1 MTSQSKP
8 FEEPE
13 ASEVLRWRPLWI
25 TMTTSSVASS
35 STMWGEPETSGG
47 HVTTSSLGD
56 DPVSFPAHALIPTN
70 YRHFTNV
77 QNKSALSA
85 FPVACP
91 GSAMHVSLP
100 AEDFYS
106 TGTKWCQ
113 DKVAGT
119 KFIHEIPCPHFS
131 FDVHA
136 WMSHF
141 LFMPEFFFR
150 CSCQNVLCRQLSHIK
165 TTSLVECLHFIV
177 STLTKCMNYV
187 EHCWER
193 RTCASLALCWTLG
206 SYALL
211 AQAGMVVLH
220 VCNVRVSGDNN
231 KKCPA
236 ASSRI
241 NDTDEAW
248 YKQQQQ
254 QQQQLP
260 WNVPVRTKQNHGQ
273 SCHYISR
280 MCAAAAMKC
289 AY

>member
-119 KFIHEIPCPHFS
+119 KIHSWNTMPAFLFRCPCLNVSFS
-131 FDVHA
+131 VHA
-136 WMSHF
+136 WVF
-141 LFMPEFFFR
+141 LPMFMPECLVQAAVAYKNYKPRRMSSFH
-150 CSCQNVLCRQLSHIK
+150 CVNSHKMHELC
-165 TTSLVECLHFIV
+165 
-177 STLTKCMNYV
+177 
-187 EHCWER
+187 
-193 RTCASLALCWTLG
+193 G
-206 SYALL
+206 ALL
-211 AQAGMVVLH
+211 RETYLCQSGAVL
-220 VCNVRVSGDNN
+220 NVGILRF
-231 KKCPA
+231 
-236 ASSRI
+236 ASSSWNGRP
-241 NDTDEAW
+241 ARVQC
-248 YKQQQQ
+248 KSQRRQQQE
-254 QQQQLP
+254 
-260 WNVPVRTKQNHGQ
+260 VPCRIK
-273 SCHYISR
+273 
-280 MCAAAAMKC
+280 
-289 AY
+289 